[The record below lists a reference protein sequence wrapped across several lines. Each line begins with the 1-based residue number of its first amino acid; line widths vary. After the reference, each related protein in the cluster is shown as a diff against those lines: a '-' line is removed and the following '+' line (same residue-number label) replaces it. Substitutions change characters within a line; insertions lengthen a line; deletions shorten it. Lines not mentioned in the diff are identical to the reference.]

1 MTKKEVK
8 IRNWIKSLFCSHDFR
23 VYAGSDLEMQSNGKW
38 KTVHKWRCRKCGKLQ
53 RKKKSIRTIRNS

>member
-23 VYAGSDLEMQSNGKW
+23 VYAGTDLEMQSNGKW
-38 KTVHKWRCRKCGKLQ
+38 E
-53 RKKKSIRTIRNS
+53 NST